1 MRSRGRTRATWLT
14 RGVAGG
20 LGVLLLGLA
29 ASPASAESVRSDE
42 WHLDAMHADEMWQSS
57 KGQGVTVAVIDTG
70 VNPTLGD
77 LEGQVLRGKDFSGK
91 PGDERT
97 DYDRHGTSIASLIA
111 GTGKGKGAFGL
122 APEAKIL
129 PVRVSD
135 FKGSENA
142 ADAYAKFSKSLS
154 AGIRYAADS
163 EAKVIN
169 ISLAAEEV
177 TPDLGEAVKYA
188 RDKGKLIF
196 AGVGNTGDKGNP
208 VMYPAATPG
217 VVGVGAVD
225 KNLRITAESERGPQV
240 DLVAPG
246 DEIVQACDGG
256 TEICTGHGTSASTAL
271 ASASAALVWAKHPD
285 WTANQVTRVL
295 LNTAG
300 GPANGPKRNDSIG
313 YGMVRP
319 RIVLKN
325 PGDPGPAD
333 VDPLAGPGAK
343 TPVPSQSA
351 AAGAKAPEQV
361 AADAPSGDGDGNT
374 ALWLGVGGGA
384 VVVVA
389 AVVAAVMVGRRRRA

>member
-1 MRSRGRTRATWLT
+1 
-14 RGVAGG
+14 
-20 LGVLLLGLA
+20 
-29 ASPASAESVRSDE
+29 
-42 WHLDAMHADEMWQSS
+42 MHADDMWKSS
-57 KGQGVTVAVIDTG
+57 TGQGVTVAVIDTG
-70 VNPTLGD
+70 VNAALGD
-77 LEGQVLRGKDFSGK
+77 LKGQVLRGKDFSGR

-97 DYDRHGTSIASLIA
+97 DYSRHGTSIAALIA

-122 APEAKIL
+122 APGAKIL
-129 PVRVSD
+129 PIRVAD
-135 FKGSENA
+135 YEGSENA
-142 ADAYAKFSKSLS
+142 AEAYAKFSKSLS

-169 ISLAAEEV
+169 ISLASEEV

-188 RDKGKLIF
+188 KAKGKLIF
-196 AGVGNTGDKGNP
+196 AGVGNSGQKDNP

-246 DEIVQACDGG
+246 DEIVQGCDGG
-256 TEICTGHGTSASTAL
+256 TEVCTGHGTSASTAL
-271 ASASAALVWAKHPD
+271 VSASAALIWAKHPD
-285 WTANQVTRVL
+285 WTANQITRVL
-295 LNTAG
+295 MNTAG
-300 GPANGPKRNDSIG
+300 GPVNGPKRNDLIG

-333 VDPLAGPGAK
+333 VDPLADPGAK

-351 AAGAKAPEQV
+351 SGGDKAPEKASAEV
-361 AADAPSGDGDGNT
+361 PSGGDGNT
-374 ALWLGVGGGA
+374 TVWLAAGA
-384 VVVVA
+384 GVVVVA
-389 AVVAAVMVGRRRRA
+389 AVVAGLVVARRRRS